1 MRLFL
6 WLKIV
11 LVVSLFSFTGQAN
24 AQTTLFPDKAQ
35 SGSAVVTATVG
46 QFYLSIEGYQSPNA
60 SVVIQTLS
68 EIFLNSTTADGNGY
82 FIIPNTLITD
92 DFPGFCF
99 VAIDFRRIG
108 ESHSCVEIENVITE
122 NQVYSD
128 IFLPPTIGLS
138 RRLIT
143 AGEDAQVYGYSMPF
157 AQVDIDFDGEIITMQ
172 ADETGYYEYIFE
184 DAPAGVYTFSS
195 RAKLSG
201 VDSLEPRNKAVL
213 EVVTIQ
219 DQIRDDITGFIED
232 IEQRFPGAILL
243 FSLLILLIA
252 LLIALLLKTKP
263 KFLYAFFDFFK
274 KRYPMHH
281 DYFLFKQ

>member
-6 WLKIV
+6 WLKIF
-11 LVVSLFSFTGQAN
+11 LVISFFSLIQPAH
-24 AQTTLFPDKAQ
+24 AQTTLFPEKSQ

-60 SVVIQTLS
+60 SVVIQTLA

-82 FIIPNTLITD
+82 FTIPNTLITD

-108 ESHSCVEIENVITE
+108 ESKSCVEIEDVITE

-138 RRLIT
+138 RKLIT
-143 AGEDAQVYGYSMPF
+143 AGEDAQVFGYSMPF
-157 AQVDIDFDGEIITMQ
+157 AQVDIDFDGETITMQ

-195 RAKLSG
+195 RAKLEG

-219 DQIRDDITGFIED
+219 DQIRDDITGFVED

-263 KFLYAFFDFFK
+263 RFLYTFFDFFK
-274 KRYPMHH
+274 RRYPMHH